1 MPSNVVISYGNFMN
15 QILFNPESP
24 DTITLTLKPAF
35 GEPAVGFT
43 SYTRPTML
51 TYEVSGENYNSYSS
65 SGGVAELED
74 GNITLTRTS

>member
-1 MPSNVVISYGNFMN
+1 MN
-15 QILFNPESP
+15 QILFDPEKP
-24 DTITLTLKPAF
+24 DTITLTVRPST

-43 SYTRPTML
+43 SYARATQL
-51 TYEVSGENYNSYSS
+51 TYEVNGKGYNSYAS